1 MNLPL
6 YIISELIL
14 YLLYTINEWSV
25 DIYGRNKTHK
35 AHFRDMGLVIKSIVK
50 FQTIKI
56 ETNNELK
63 YLLNNQPNIRRN
75 TEWLLP

>member
-1 MNLPL
+1 
-6 YIISELIL
+6 
-14 YLLYTINEWSV
+14 
-25 DIYGRNKTHK
+25 
-35 AHFRDMGLVIKSIVK
+35 MGLVIKKSIVK

-75 TEWLLP
+75 TEWL